1 MAEVKMLTVR
11 DLAERAGITPVE
23 LRKLLRSEFNRAGKT
38 KIEDNRMEYRFD
50 PNDPIVKQI
59 IDRVKSLQKEK
70 SKSINPESKQH

>member
-1 MAEVKMLTVR
+1 MAEVKTLTAR
-11 DLAERAGITPVE
+11 DLAEKAGISPAG
-23 LRKLLRSEFNRAGKT
+23 LRKILRSEFNRAGKT
-38 KIEDNRMEYRFD
+38 KVEDNRMEYRFD